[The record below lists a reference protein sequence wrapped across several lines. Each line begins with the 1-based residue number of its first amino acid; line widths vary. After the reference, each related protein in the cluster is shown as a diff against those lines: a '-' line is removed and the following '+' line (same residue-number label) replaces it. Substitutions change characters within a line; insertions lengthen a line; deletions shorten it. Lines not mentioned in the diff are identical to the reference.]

1 MLRKKKSTK
10 ANLSSEYWNVPE
22 NQSPVTISHKGEKI
36 LLVLSHLRILGIQ
49 INNNIFEQIK

>member
-22 NQSPVTISHKGEKI
+22 NQSPVTISHKGRENSI
-36 LLVLSHLRILGIQ
+36 SAEP
-49 INNNIFEQIK
+49 FENFGNTN